1 MEGLTL
7 DTGAL
12 VAIERGDADVLAI
25 LEIAF
30 RGRVRVTV
38 PSVVVAEWWRG
49 GRGRSLRMLDA
60 FVVEPVDFEHA
71 RMAGEALAVVG
82 KGPSAI
88 DAIIITM
95 GGVAM
100 ADTAAH
106 RFVAAACARSQPS
119 AAFFDI
125 ASGSESSA
133 NLTTPKA
140 SPVAQRTSDPRAPWT
155 LPRAGAAR

>member
-88 DAIIITM
+88 DAI
-95 GGVAM
+95 VM
-100 ADTAAH
+100 A
-106 RFVAAACARSQPS
+106 S
-119 AAFFDI
+119 AARRGDR
-125 ASGSESSA
+125 
-133 NLTTPKA
+133 
-140 SPVAQRTSDPRAPWT
+140 VVTSDLGDLDRLRRVFLGVRLVPI
-155 LPRAGAAR
+155 

>member
-12 VAIERGDADVLAI
+12 VGIERGDADILAI

-49 GRGRSLRMLDA
+49 GRGRSLRMLDP
-60 FVVEPVDFEHA
+60 FVVDPVDLDHA
-71 RMAGEALAVVG
+71 SAAGEALALVG

-88 DAIIITM
+88 AAI
-95 GGVAM
+95 VM
-100 ADTAAH
+100 A
-106 RFVAAACARSQPS
+106 S
-119 AAFFDI
+119 AARRGDR
-125 ASGSESSA
+125 
-133 NLTTPKA
+133 
-140 SPVAQRTSDPRAPWT
+140 VVTSDYGDLDRLRRAFPSVR
-155 LPRAGAAR
+155 LAPI